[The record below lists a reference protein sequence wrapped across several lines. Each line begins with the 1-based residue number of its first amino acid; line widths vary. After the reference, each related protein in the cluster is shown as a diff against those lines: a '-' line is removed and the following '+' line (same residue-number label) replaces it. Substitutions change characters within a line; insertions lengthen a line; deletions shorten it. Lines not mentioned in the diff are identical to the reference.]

1 MLQRTLDGG
10 ADKFG
15 LDLGDTEE
23 DKTHNPRSL
32 PLLKFYSSTRE
43 RKGDLY
49 MEERKIILV

>member
-23 DKTHNPRSL
+23 DKTHNLRSL